1 MFCCYARIIES
12 YRVPG
17 KKYPKVRILQNLG
30 RYVELEARTRHRRTP
45 DEGAS
50 TATRNGKGSP
60 AEFCFAKYLQRPGR
74 GVQSI
79 FRSLSSG
86 QLWGKIYARLW
97 DDLSTERIKN
107 VIRSAHVTVIEDEQS
122 MQDDYI
128 KTVVILT
135 QSLSWK
141 YSG

>member
-60 AEFCFAKYLQRPGR
+60 AEFCFAKYLNVLEEVYRASSEGFPLVNYGGKYTPGFGTTCR
-74 GVQSI
+74 RRESRMLLEV
-79 FRSLSSG
+79 L
-86 QLWGKIYARLW
+86 
-97 DDLSTERIKN
+97 
-107 VIRSAHVTVIEDEQS
+107 
-122 MQDDYI
+122 M
-128 KTVVILT
+128 
-135 QSLSWK
+135 
-141 YSG
+141 